1 MLSVD
6 RAVRESWALP
16 FIRRKR
22 DRYRQLYTEICS
34 ETESAILA
42 QTERQRDKDR
52 ATDRET
58 DRETETGTDR
68 QTERKREKRERREK
82 RDREKRETEKRETE
96 RDRETETERRERRK
110 RERQRERDTQTERQT
125 DRETEANAQARWL
138 RIKFVVH
145 FLLKVKMR
153 VIPAPTFPWKS
164 ADLQSPQITR
174 QRTDSATSQSGK
186 DLGMR
191 RTLPPYNQAREPYM
205 DTESVPAYSRDMQG
219 RPRDY
224 NDPGTQRYRASSPL
238 IGRPMYN
245 AHSTPDLVTCYQGQ
259 PVDEP
264 NHLSQAR
271 TYQRPASPS
280 LLNAMDHN
288 NSNIGERIFSSR
300 SLTDLSN
307 LPYEPSSPRPFDLRQ
322 RTSSLSEI
330 GPVPLQT
337 RQRYPMEAIR
347 ARSPL
352 DWHDTVPRSLSDPVY
367 TYGRPSPSRLAPYGF
382 SPDVPLSPP
391 SYRDGGFFSGRSSPA
406 PIHPGDLQHI
416 SYTSYS
422 QSPRARARGSF
433 SRENELL
440 QREGRDS
447 SYSPNDHRFSSSL
460 TDLRSTGISPPFN
473 ESYSHDAPRRQ
484 NVYSNENRIT
494 SPSDTCAT
502 ERSTKELRIPN
513 ETRREKP
520 SLNRAR
526 SCSEVEKEKRKSGSL
541 NLLSHKRDSRDK
553 YPLAQMP
560 IPSFKE
566 FKQRKQQNGEGARSS
581 SNKESNAHDKDTKH
595 TSDALS
601 VKTTHAQVPSPSPT
615 KEITLSSLYES
626 VKDIGGQNTKE
637 ISESRRTSLRT
648 VSALHKN
655 SMESLS
661 RARES
666 SRALAKSLL
675 EAKKSSD
682 VRPNSY
688 FTKNE
693 VLHKLMMK
701 YGLYDRNATTEENP
715 KTTEDA
721 AKTNASSNPRSRN
734 HKDVPTAAQESDK
747 AKSCDAVVQENPMGS
762 PRGTQKSPV
771 GSPRGTQ
778 MSPVGSPRGTQMSPV
793 GSPRG
798 TQKSDPATA
807 PVLTNLLDKYK
818 LLSAGKVKEN
828 VNVGKHS
835 ETQRIDAETDQ
846 KTKDKEVSKSST
858 QDESQVSVR
867 NASRSG
873 RLDSSMTEIL
883 KARLAA
889 VRKKSAEKTNALND
903 DANHAKQ
910 RNSGGASSLDFYKT
924 SKAVWCATKFRLN
937 KNKSPSSSPNVERKG
952 RETPDEE
959 KTPKSA
965 AEKIEDSTGK
975 FAKEDGSHLSIGS
988 CTPARLRKSGLHTS
1002 LLSLSSSVYS
1012 AEDMDM
1018 DDRLSL
1024 YSEADSQDSNR
1035 GRGRRW
1041 ESFHSNVSAD
1051 SGSAHLFEFDTE
1063 SAVTE
1068 YGDVFDENEPLGKY
1082 IFIALTLRQK
1092 QRVQFSH
1099 FHCQRRI

>member
-1 MLSVD
+1 MKE
-6 RAVRESWALP
+6 RQIQAVVYRDM
-16 FIRRKR
+16 FR
-22 DRYRQLYTEICS
+22 DRVCDI
-34 ETESAILA
+34 
-42 QTERQRDKDR
+42 D
-52 ATDRET
+52 T
-58 DRETETGTDR
+58 DRETETDR
-68 QTERKREKRERREK
+68 DRATERERERERERRERERREREKRERER
-82 RDREKRETEKRETE
+82 RETE
-96 RDRETETERRERRK
+96 RDRERK
-110 RERQRERDTQTERQT
+110 RQTDRQIDRQTDGDRQTERQ
-125 DRETEANAQARWL
+125 ANAQTRWL

-145 FLLKVKMR
+145 LLLKVKMR

-280 LLNAMDHN
+280 LLNAMNHN

-352 DWHDTVPRSLSDPVY
+352 DWHPSDTVPRSLSDPVY

-416 SYTSYS
+416 SYTGYS
-422 QSPRARARGSF
+422 QSPRARPRGSF

-460 TDLRSTGISPPFN
+460 TDLRSTGISPPFS

-494 SPSDTCAT
+494 SPSGTCAT
-502 ERSTKELRIPN
+502 ELSTKELRIPN

-581 SNKESNAHDKDTKH
+581 SNKESNAHDKN

-701 YGLYDRNATTEENP
+701 YGLYDRNATTDENP
-715 KTTEDA
+715 KATEDA

-734 HKDVPTAAQESDK
+734 HKDVPTPAQESDK

-762 PRGTQKSPV
+762 PRGTQKSSV

-778 MSPVGSPRGTQMSPV
+778 MSPVGSPRGTQMSPMS
-793 GSPRG
+793 SPRG
-798 TQKSDPATA
+798 TQKSDPVTA

-867 NASRSG
+867 NASRPG
-873 RLDSSMTEIL
+873 RRNDLDSSMTEIL

-937 KNKSPSSSPNVERKG
+937 KKKSPSSSPNVERKG

-975 FAKEDGSHLSIGS
+975 FGKEDGSHLSIGS

-1018 DDRLSL
+1018 DDGLSL

-1068 YGDVFDENEPLGKY
+1068 YGDVFDENEPLGNY
-1082 IFIALTLRQK
+1082 IFIALTLGQK